1 MKEMEMKHR
10 NELMELVNS
19 LPKDKRH
26 KLYEDTYKLMESAI
40 NTKPK
45 ETKMHRNDIILIV
58 AIVVCCILAGA
69 VQGVQNIS
77 EGKLASARAALVE
90 TQRELDDL
98 KHDAVIYGYAE
109 RGGTR
114 HGFAWKRGE

>member
-1 MKEMEMKHR
+1 MMHR
-10 NELMELVNS
+10 NELMEVVNS

-45 ETKMHRNDIILIV
+45 ETKMHRNDKILVIVIIVIALM
-58 AIVVCCILAGA
+58 AGLLSVVMMRHDTR
-69 VQGVQNIS
+69 
-77 EGKLASARAALVE
+77 LASARTALVQ

-98 KHDAVIYGYAE
+98 KHDAVVRGYAE
-109 RGGTR
+109 RGGNR
-114 HGFAWKRGE
+114 HGFAWKRVRR